1 MICTRA
7 YTATVRTP
15 AGANY
20 ALQVLEGTAGLSEAR
35 APYAAATLTIAH
47 PGLTVLAA
55 LDPTLLP
62 RVTLKLSST
71 PGTTRTLDLYV
82 SARQVDTA
90 GARVG
95 LNLTGDE
102 LLLQDYKRVSPD
114 AYRNLWINQDSVA
127 SIASIVL
134 SMALGGG
141 AAWKKGTWAERS
153 IPTYSAAKNLI
164 PVGSFEVPSGVWQAN
179 NVVLSQ
185 SSVRA
190 RVGTNSLRMAPSL
203 SMVNDTYASL
213 NPGMEPG
220 KSYRFNGSVWSASQT
235 GTVNARALSVV
246 VLATVGG
253 SVRQVGFGPA
263 NLRNQWV
270 DVFAEFTIP
279 ENSTASE
286 VRIYNGAPM
295 GGGDCWWDA
304 LSLYEGDGRDTNGI
318 SPIPYFDGDTPD
330 TTAYQY
336 DWDAAA
342 GLSPST
348 RKPVI
353 ERDPELLTWSP
364 GQSAWDYLTPILQ
377 AVGLRLF
384 CDETRTWQLVDD
396 NYAVP
401 GTVRAAA
408 GMNLYSH
415 TDLMSRTATQTDG
428 LPLFCD
434 AVVISYTWTDAQG
447 IERTRFDTA
456 GATSPT
462 KAYFIE
468 RTDTAYP
475 GTGTAAYILR
485 RLQARQKQQ
494 TATAAI
500 DFAATPGM
508 TVSITSGATEA
519 LTGYLDAVEWNLS
532 SDEMDVVSK
541 GLIVVASGSI
551 GRAPATQTIGSVST
565 DLAGYTN

>member
-1 MICTRA
+1 MICTRT
-7 YTATVRTP
+7 YTATLRTAVGKTYP
-15 AGANY
+15 LNIVDGS
-20 ALQVLEGTAGLSEAR
+20 AGLSEAR
-35 APYAAATLTIAH
+35 APYASASLTIAH

-62 RVTLKLSST
+62 RVTLTLSST
-71 PGTTRTLDLYV
+71 PGATRTLDLYV
-82 SARQVDTA
+82 SARQLDTA
-90 GARVG
+90 AARVG
-95 LNLTGDE
+95 LNLSGDE
-102 LLLQDYKRVSPD
+102 LLLQDYKRVATEP
-114 AYRNLWINQDSVA
+114 YRNLWINQGSVA
-127 SIASIVL
+127 DIVSIVL
-134 SMALGGG
+134 STVYGGG
-141 AAWKKGTWAERS
+141 AAWKRGAWATRP

-164 PVGSFEVPSGVWQAN
+164 PVGSFEVPSGVWIAT
-179 NVVLSQ
+179 NVALSQ
-185 SSVRA
+185 SSTRA
-190 RVGTNSLRMAPSL
+190 RIGTNSLRMVPNTAN
-203 SMVNDTYASL
+203 VNDSYASL
-213 NPGMEPG
+213 NPGLEPG
-220 KSYRFNGSVWSASQT
+220 KTYRFNGSVWCAALS

-246 VLATVGG
+246 VLATVAGTT
-253 SVRQVGFGPA
+253 RQVGYGPA

-279 ENSTASE
+279 ENATYSE
-286 VRIYNGAPM
+286 VRIYNGAAS

-304 LSLYEGDGRDTNGI
+304 LSIYEGDGRDTNGI

-330 TTAYQY
+330 TETYRY

-348 RKPVI
+348 RTPVLD
-353 ERDPELLTWSP
+353 RDPELLTWSP
-364 GQSAWDYLTPILQ
+364 GQSAWEYLTPILQ

-396 NYAVP
+396 NYAVA

-408 GMNLYSH
+408 GTNLYAH

-434 AVVISYTWTDAQG
+434 AVVIAYTWRDRAG
-447 IERTRFDTA
+447 DERTQYDIA
-456 GATSPT
+456 GTTNPT
-462 KAYFIE
+462 KAYVIE
-468 RTDTAYP
+468 RPDTAFP
-475 GTGTAAYILR
+475 GAGTAAYVLR

-508 TVSITSGATEA
+508 SVAITSGAADA
-519 LTGYLDAVEWNLS
+519 LTGYLDAVEWNLTA
-532 SDEMDVVSK
+532 DDMQLVSK

-551 GRAPATQTIGSVST
+551 GRAPADQTIGSVTT